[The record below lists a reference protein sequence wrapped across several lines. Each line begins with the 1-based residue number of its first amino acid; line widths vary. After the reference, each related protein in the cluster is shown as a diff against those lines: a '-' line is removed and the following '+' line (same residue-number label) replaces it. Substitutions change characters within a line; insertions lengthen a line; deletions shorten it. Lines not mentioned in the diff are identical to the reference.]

1 MLRWMQRRRGSV
13 DDVITRKFLRC
24 IYYRWSNYHVYR
36 HSELLQIHDQYI
48 VLVIHDLTLSSFNS
62 KYLALIWH
70 LILHYKRYSL
80 DSIWVLSLFQ
90 ICSWSFSSALPS
102 FTFLSLQCLSLL
114 MITPVILVDSIELD
128 MVIIV
133 IVEHR
138 WAIMTIIRGSIR
150 NSFVTYIVY
159 THIYIQDTKAPST
172 KSTKEP
178 SVKSTKQPSVDSVKS
193 TKQPS
198 VKSTKQPSA
207 KGSKGGKSSTFADSR
222 ADRKSVV

>member
-1 MLRWMQRRRGSV
+1 
-13 DDVITRKFLRC
+13 
-24 IYYRWSNYHVYR
+24 
-36 HSELLQIHDQYI
+36 
-48 VLVIHDLTLSSFNS
+48 
-62 KYLALIWH
+62 
-70 LILHYKRYSL
+70 
-80 DSIWVLSLFQ
+80 
-90 ICSWSFSSALPS
+90 
-102 FTFLSLQCLSLL
+102 
-114 MITPVILVDSIELD
+114 
-128 MVIIV
+128 
-133 IVEHR
+133 
-138 WAIMTIIRGSIR
+138 MTIIRGSIR

-222 ADRKSVV
+222 AGDASSGFMLTDSSNLSLLLACMSGIVGIMVMLA